1 MLTQWGQHALRFEA
15 VGDLIG
21 DYNGDIMSP
30 CKITEVRTQPG
41 DLCTAFGERMC
52 RLAAFLKFCA
62 IVGSDTVNDDDADI
76 ETLDCHR
83 NLVLEN
89 MLLGFEVVDASAL
102 YASQSG
108 FLIWWQ
114 IGQFW
119 VALEN
124 LT

>member
-1 MLTQWGQHALRFEA
+1 MRLEA
-15 VGDLIG
+15 VGDLVG
-21 DYNGDIMSP
+21 DHDGDIMSS
-30 CKITEVRTQPG
+30 CKITEVRAQLG
-41 DLCTAFGERMC
+41 DLCTAFGERVC
-52 RLAAFLKFCA
+52 RLAAFLEFCT
-62 IVGSDTVNDDDADI
+62 IIGSDTVNDDDADI
-76 ETLDCHR
+76 ETLDCHW
-83 NLVLEN
+83 NLVFEN